1 MNECSFCECP
11 KDIIV
16 FQTELSSSSIFLKS
30 IKPGHLVVFPKRHV
44 VKIIELN
51 SEEIKDLFLL
61 IQRLATTLNN
71 KLSEEKL
78 YILSIGDKDP
88 HFHFHLIP
96 RLKDET
102 KLGPYIF
109 GETGWRSNFLNYL
122 LSSEQEEIKNYI
134 IHNMKRGEFE

>member
-11 KDIIV
+11 RDIIV
-16 FQTELSSSSIFLKS
+16 YQTKLSLSSIFLKS
-30 IKPGHLVVFPKRHV
+30 IKPGHLVVFSKRHV
-44 VKIIELN
+44 GKITDLN
-51 SEEIKDLFLL
+51 SKEIKDLFQLV
-61 IQRLATTLNN
+61 QRLATTLNQ

-96 RLKDET
+96 RLKDEI

-109 GETGWRSNFLNYL
+109 GETGWRGNFINNL
-122 LSSEQEEIKNYI
+122 LSSEQEEIRNYI
-134 IHNMKRGEFE
+134 INNIK